1 MVRKIYKILGHM
13 CDVEARERNKRLC

>member
-1 MVRKIYKILGHM
+1 MVGKIYMILGHM